1 MPNPRLSKRK
11 RIGRACD
18 QCRRRK
24 SKCGGEQPVCS
35 ICQAANRT
43 CTYQNSS
50 RRRGLQSGYVRSLEV
65 ALGIVLDR
73 VPNSESTLQCIVRG
87 AREGKRFACSE
98 LADRWRR
105 SKLAKEVLHL
115 TQAVAG
121 DDAGEIDLDDG
132 LGEDFVDGCVAE
144 GEEGEQMEME
154 REVPRDSGRE
164 QQQRQDTPPQ
174 HTSVSLDLPFPDN
187 TPELVDF
194 YFLHTHC
201 WFPIV
206 ERRDILRAM
215 HTHADSP
222 RDSAC
227 RLVLWAIIAY
237 TSTMIN
243 SSSCPTRLIRSKTH
257 QSIQTRLISS
267 YEKTELSHIQALLIL
282 VLLHLELG
290 DLGHAWVLVGHTTRL
305 LAILPEPAR
314 TYRCKHAFVGCTF
327 LDGIISA
334 LVHKSPS
341 LLGPEHQAYAQ
352 VEEDD
357 VDEWDTWTITRR
369 DQGSE
374 TRFNSKSPLRALSTF
389 NMIHKFMRILNRLLL
404 CTSGVVSAQEVFV
417 DLQRLEKQI
426 SEQRPY
432 KGLEY
437 ATPPLLI
444 LHLTSAFAILHVIEQ
459 CKLMDA
465 SAVSERAQNLRT
477 MVNLLDDYVEI
488 TSNVSS
494 TPLLRCFTFQARK
507 SLETSSQCF
516 GSEEAERLRDRVSR
530 HVHMLKLEDAGGRRD
545 SNVPLFRHPG
555 TSTSFDLTLETPA
568 WHVPGS
574 EVGRS
579 DMVVARVIPQIP
591 TSAWSVSGAL
601 ATQPVQTQET
611 EDFHALFEEIMTS
624 IPASRHEPTFAENL
638 GFYAGNMDT
647 DFLEQLQYI
656 PEDT

>member
-65 ALGIVLDR
+65 ALGIILDR
-73 VPNSESTLQCIVRG
+73 VPNSESTLQRIVRG
-87 AREGKRFACSE
+87 AREGKRLACSE

-105 SKLAKEVLHL
+105 SKLAKEVIYLS
-115 TQAVAG
+115 QAEAG
-121 DDAGEIDLDDG
+121 DDAGDIDLDDDG
-132 LGEDFVDGCVAE
+132 LGEDLVENCLGE

-154 REVPRDSGRE
+154 RREE
-164 QQQRQDTPPQ
+164 QQREDTPPQ
-174 HTSVSLDLPFPDN
+174 HAPILLDLPLPDN
-187 TPELVDF
+187 TPELVDS

-206 ERRDILRAM
+206 ERRDILRVM
-215 HTHADSP
+215 HTHSGSP

-237 TSTMIN
+237 TSTM
-243 SSSCPTRLIRSKTH
+243 TRSLRSKIQ
-257 QSIQTRLISS
+257 QSIQVRLIGN

-282 VLLHLELG
+282 VLCHLDRG
-290 DLGHAWVLVGHTTRL
+290 DLDPAWVLVGHATRL
-305 LAILPEPAR
+305 LAVLPAPAR
-314 TYRCKHAFVGCTF
+314 NHRSKHAFVGCTF

-334 LVHKSPS
+334 LVHKSPAS
-341 LLGPEHQAYAQ
+341 LGPEHQVCAQ
-352 VEEDD
+352 VDEDD
-357 VDEWDTWTITRR
+357 VDEWDTWTMTRR
-369 DQGSE
+369 VRGSE

-389 NMIHKFMRILNRLLL
+389 NMIHKFMRILNRLPL
-404 CTSGVVSAQEVFV
+404 CTSGVISAHEVFV
-417 DLQRLEKQI
+417 DLQRLQKQI
-426 SEQRPY
+426 SEQHPY
-432 KGLEY
+432 KGREY

-444 LHLTSAFAILHVIEQ
+444 LHLTSSFALLHLVEQ
-459 CKLMDA
+459 GKLEDA
-465 SAVSERAQNLRT
+465 SAASETARNVRT

-488 TSNVSS
+488 TDNASS
-494 TPLLRCFTFQARK
+494 TPLLRCFTSQARK
-507 SLETSSQCF
+507 SLETSSRCF
-516 GSEEAERLRDRVSR
+516 GSDEAEQLKDRVSR
-530 HVHMLKLEDAGGRRD
+530 HVDMLKLEDVAGGARQD
-545 SNVPLFRHPG
+545 SEVPLFRHRV
-555 TSTSFDLTLETPA
+555 TSISSVPPLDTPA
-568 WHVPGS
+568 WQVPGS
-574 EVGRS
+574 AVERR
-579 DMVVARVIPQIP
+579 DMVVAPVIPQIP
-591 TSAWSVSGAL
+591 TSAWNVSGAL

-611 EDFHALFEEIMTS
+611 EDFDALFEEIMTS

>member
-65 ALGIVLDR
+65 ALGIILDR
-73 VPNSESTLQCIVRG
+73 VPNSESTLQRIVQG

-105 SKLAKEVLHL
+105 SKLAKEVIHL
-115 TQAVAG
+115 SQAEAA
-121 DDAGEIDLDDG
+121 DDAGDIDLDDG
-132 LGEDFVDGCVAE
+132 LGEDLIENCLGE

-164 QQQRQDTPPQ
+164 EQQQQREDTPPQ
-174 HTSVSLDLPFPDN
+174 QIPVSLDLPLPDN
-187 TPELVDF
+187 TPELVDS

-206 ERRDILRAM
+206 ERRDILRVM
-215 HTHADSP
+215 HTHSGSP

-237 TSTMIN
+237 TSTM
-243 SSSCPTRLIRSKTH
+243 SRSLRSKIQ
-257 QSIQTRLISS
+257 QSIQTRLIGN
-267 YEKTELSHIQALLIL
+267 YETTELSHIQALLIL
-282 VLLHLELG
+282 VLLHLDRG
-290 DLGHAWVLVGHTTRL
+290 DLGQAWVLVGHTTRL

-314 TYRCKHAFVGCTF
+314 THRYKHAFVGCTF

-334 LVHKSPS
+334 LVHKSPA
-341 LLGPEHQAYAQ
+341 LLGPEHQVCAQ
-352 VEEDD
+352 VDEDD
-357 VDEWDTWTITRR
+357 VDEWDTWTMTRR
-369 DQGSE
+369 VQGSE
-374 TRFNSKSPLRALSTF
+374 TQLNLKSPLRALSTF
-389 NMIHKFMRILNRLLL
+389 NMIHKFMRILNRLPL
-404 CTSGVVSAQEVFV
+404 CTSGVISAHEVFV
-417 DLQRLEKQI
+417 DLQRLQKQI

-432 KGLEY
+432 KSREY
-437 ATPPLLI
+437 ATPPLLT
-444 LHLTSAFAILHVIEQ
+444 LHLTSYFALLHLVEQ
-459 CKLMDA
+459 CKLVDA
-465 SAVSERAQNLRT
+465 SAASETARNVRT

-488 TSNVSS
+488 TDNASS
-494 TPLLRCFTFQARK
+494 TPLLRCFTLQARK
-507 SLETSSQCF
+507 SLETSSRCF
-516 GSEEAERLRDRVSR
+516 GGEEAKLLTDRVSR
-530 HVHMLKLEDAGGRRD
+530 HVDMLKLEDAAGARQA
-545 SNVPLFRHPG
+545 SEVPLFRHRVTGSLSGPPL
-555 TSTSFDLTLETPA
+555 DTPA
-568 WHVPGS
+568 WQVPGS
-574 EVGRS
+574 EVERS
-579 DMVVARVIPQIP
+579 DMVVAPVIPQIP
-591 TSAWSVSGAL
+591 TSAWNLSGAL

-611 EDFHALFEEIMTS
+611 EDFDALFEEIMTS

>member
-73 VPNSESTLQCIVRG
+73 VPNSESTLQRIVRG

-105 SKLAKEVLHL
+105 SKLAKEVIHL
-115 TQAVAG
+115 IQAEAG
-121 DDAGEIDLDDG
+121 DDAGELDLDDG
-132 LGEDFVDGCVAE
+132 LGEDLMDSCVAD

-154 REVPRDSGRE
+154 REAPRDSGRE
-164 QQQRQDTPPQ
+164 QPPRQ
-174 HTSVSLDLPFPDN
+174 SVSLDLPFPDN
-187 TPELVDF
+187 TPELVDL

-206 ERRDILRAM
+206 ERRDILRVM

-237 TSTMIN
+237 TAIMID
-243 SSSCPTRLIRSKTH
+243 SSSCSTRLIRSNIQ

-267 YEKTELSHIQALLIL
+267 YERTELSHIQALLIL
-282 VLLHLELG
+282 VLLHLERG
-290 DLGHAWVLVGHTTRL
+290 DLGEAWVLVGHTTRL
-305 LAILPEPAR
+305 LAILPEPAQTQR
-314 TYRCKHAFVGCTF
+314 YKHAFVGCTF

-341 LLGPEHQAYAQ
+341 LLGPEHQVNAQ

-369 DQGSE
+369 VQGSE
-374 TRFNSKSPLRALSTF
+374 TRFHSKSPLRALSTF
-389 NMIHKFMRILNRLLL
+389 NMIHKFMRILNRLPL
-404 CTSGVVSAQEVFV
+404 CTSGVISAHEVFV
-417 DLQRLEKQI
+417 DLQRLQQQI

-444 LHLTSAFAILHVIEQ
+444 LHLTSSFAILHVIEQ
-459 CKLMDA
+459 CKLVDT
-465 SAVSERAQNLRT
+465 SAVSERARNLRT
-477 MVNLLDDYVEI
+477 MVNLLDDYVEV
-488 TSNVSS
+488 TGNVSS
-494 TPLLRCFTFQARK
+494 TPLLRCFTSQARK
-507 SLETSSQCF
+507 SLETSPQCF
-516 GSEEAERLRDRVSR
+516 GSEEAERLSDRVSR
-530 HVHMLKLEDAGGRRD
+530 HVHMLKLEDAGGGRD

-555 TSTSFDLTLETPA
+555 TSTSVDLTLETAA

-579 DMVVARVIPQIP
+579 DMVGAPIIPQIP

-601 ATQPVQTQET
+601 ATQPAQTQEP
-611 EDFHALFEEIMTS
+611 EDFDALFEEIMTS